1 MNNESEVNES
11 ANTTPAGRSM
21 KFAKVA
27 LVLGVLAVLVH
38 FLPVGVNFK
47 TQVAA
52 FALVVMSGLSFL
64 TWIPKQR
71 FDLSF
76 SVVLGGGL
84 AMSVLVSSALLIAD
98 WYTPDW
104 AALTTGLISLVSLG
118 AAAQKESRR

>member
-1 MNNESEVNES
+1 MNSES
-11 ANTTPAGRSM
+11 AVIESADTMPAGRSM
-21 KFAKVA
+21 KFAKIA
-27 LVLGVLAVLVH
+27 LALGVLAMVVH
-38 FLPVGVNFK
+38 FLPVGANLK

-52 FALVVMSGLSFL
+52 LALVVMSGLSLL

-104 AALTTGLISLVSLG
+104 AALTMGLISLVLLG
-118 AAAQKESRR
+118 AAAQKETTR